1 MIKLEISGT
10 DTADFAA
17 QLAAVAQLMSGTA
30 APAPATTGRGKGKTT
45 PETPAATGDPTGGA
59 GAAAGAESSG
69 ATGAN
74 DAPVTR
80 ESVATKCT
88 QYGSPQKGGP
98 AALKQLFVEFG
109 SANGKW
115 SEITDDKLVALNAR
129 LDDLLA

>member
-30 APAPATTGRGKGKTT
+30 APAATTTTGRGKKSTASSEG
-45 PETPAATGDPTGGA
+45 ATSSEGQSS
-59 GAAAGAESSG
+59 AAAE
-69 ATGAN
+69 TGASN
-74 DAPVTR
+74 AAPTR

-88 QYGSPQKGGP
+88 QYSSKGGV
-98 AALKQLFVEFG
+98 AALKELFVEFG
-109 SANGKW
+109 AENGKW
-115 SEITDDKLVALNAR
+115 SGVADDKLVALNAR